1 MAANL
6 IELMQRSLSPTLV
19 REASRFLGESESA
32 TQGAVG
38 AALPALL
45 GGLMQKAST
54 AQGASSLFDLLSG
67 PTVDTRAMSN
77 LSNSLA
83 GGDQT
88 NALLK
93 TGAGFVSTLF
103 GGKAGALIETL
114 SSITG
119 LKSGSI
125 TNLLSIAT
133 PAMLG
138 FLKNHMSTNKLDAT
152 GLSNLLVGQKDF
164 LGGLLDNRI
173 TSALGLG
180 SASSFLS
187 SLASKGL
194 GAVSGAGATALGA
207 GAAAL
212 GASTAAAGAMRYAG
226 QSTADLTGQAVRDVK
241 GATTG
246 GSKMRRWLP
255 WVVAAV
261 LAALIVPQF
270 LRHGQ
275 QAEKKVA
282 DAASSA
288 TANVAAALKSIEL
301 PGGAKIQAPE
311 GGFFDSLVAY
321 LNSKDAAAGKGF
333 VFEELTF
340 NTGSATL
347 TGNAQSTI
355 QSTAAVLKA
364 FPTVQVSI
372 EGYTDNVGDPAV
384 NKKLSAD
391 RAAAVAK
398 GIEDLG
404 IPAERVRSAGYGEEK
419 PVASND
425 TEDGRAKNRRVEI
438 IVTKR

>member
-6 IELMQRSLSPTLV
+6 IEMMQSSLAPTLI
-19 REASRFLGESESA
+19 REASHFLGESESA

-67 PTVDTRAMSN
+67 PTVDARAMSN
-77 LSNSLA
+77 LGSSLS
-83 GGDQT
+83 GGDQA
-88 NALLK
+88 NSLLK

-114 SSITG
+114 TSITG
-119 LKSGSI
+119 LKSGSV
-125 TNLLSIAT
+125 TNLLSIAA

-138 FLKNHMSTNKLDAT
+138 FVKNYMSTNRLDAG
-152 GLSNLLVGQKDF
+152 GLANLLLGQKDF

-173 TSALGLG
+173 TNALGLG

-187 SLASKGL
+187 SLASKGV
-194 GAVSGAGATALGA
+194 GAVSGA

-226 QSTADLTGQAVRDVK
+226 QSAADLTGQAVRDVA
-241 GATTG
+241 GATTA
-246 GSKMRRWLP
+246 GSKLRRWLP
-255 WVVAAV
+255 WIVLVV
-261 LAALIVPQF
+261 LALLILPQF

-288 TANVAAALKSIEL
+288 TANVATALKSIEL
-301 PGGAKIQAPE
+301 PGGATIQAPA
-311 GGFFDSLVAY
+311 GGFFDSLVVY

-333 VFEELTF
+333 VFDELTF

-372 EGYTDNVGDPAV
+372 EGYTDNIGDPAA

-404 IPAERVRSAGYGEEK
+404 IPAERVRSTGYGEEK